1 MPQQPLH
8 VRWIVWSEENTP
20 ATRTGRCRAAQQCN
34 VRLVHCRAVE
44 SSAFDAFDALQPD
57 IGDNLHELLCY
68 RTNKAMNTLRVRT
81 PRSTP

>member
-1 MPQQPLH
+1 MDCLVRREYSCNTHGQMP
-8 VRWIVWSEENTP
+8 RS
-20 ATRTGRCRAAQQCN
+20 AAM
-34 VRLVHCRAVE
+34 HCRAVE

>member
-1 MPQQPLH
+1 M
-8 VRWIVWSEENTP
+8 
-20 ATRTGRCRAAQQCN
+20 QCN

-44 SSAFDAFDALQPD
+44 SRAFDAFDALQPD

-68 RTNKAMNTLRVRT
+68 RTNKAMNTLRVPT